1 MRHLKSGRRLG
12 RNSSHRKAMY
22 RNMVTSLMLHGRIR
36 TTQAKAKELRKVA
49 DRIITLGKR
58 VPPSSLDGLEGDAL
72 TKAKAT
78 RLAAIRRARRW
89 VNNPEALN
97 KVFSDY
103 SERFK
108 ERPGGYTRVLRAG
121 YRVGDNAPMAV
132 VELVGESVVIEVDGD
147 EDESVEAAAP
157 DTTEATPSETVDAAE
172 AAEEGSEEASDS

>member
-1 MRHLKSGRRLG
+1 
-12 RNSSHRKAMY
+12 MY

-58 VPPSSLDGLEGDAL
+58 VPPSSLDGLEGDVLA
-72 TKAKAT
+72 KAKAT

-132 VELVGESVVIEVDGD
+132 VELVGESAVIEVDSD
-147 EDESVEAAAP
+147 QDESVEVEAP
-157 DTTEATPSETVDAAE
+157 EATEPMASEDAE
-172 AAEEGSEEASDS
+172 AADNGSEEASES

>member
-1 MRHLKSGRRLG
+1 
-12 RNSSHRKAMY
+12 MY

-58 VPPSSLDGLEGDAL
+58 VPPSSLEGLEGDAL
-72 TKAKAT
+72 TKAKAA

-121 YRVGDNAPMAV
+121 YRSGDNAPMAV
-132 VELVGESVVIEVDGD
+132 VELVGESTVIEVEADD
-147 EDESVEAAAP
+147 DASVEAAA
-157 DTTEATPSETVDAAE
+157 TETEASEPVA
-172 AAEEGSEEASDS
+172 SEEAEEAPAEEAGEEASES